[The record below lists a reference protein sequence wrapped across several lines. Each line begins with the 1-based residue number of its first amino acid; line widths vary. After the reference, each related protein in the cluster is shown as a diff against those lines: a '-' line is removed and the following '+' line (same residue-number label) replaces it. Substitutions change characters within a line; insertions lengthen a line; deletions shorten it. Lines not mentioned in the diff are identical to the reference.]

1 MADQRNFGN
10 HLQGLLSNPMFNI
23 GTGLLAA
30 SGPSATPVGFGQ
42 ALASGIQ
49 YGTQRQA
56 EQMKLQMAR
65 DEMDAAQKRKAAIA
79 EFSGLLT
86 PGQTP
91 GPVVSATPA
100 AINTPEG
107 QSRAMGLLGQ
117 INPEAFA
124 QQAAARQFAAPAQAE
139 APRVSTSVNDFM
151 LMNPDLAPGSPEFR
165 SGYKEFMG
173 QQDPSGALTDQVQL
187 QLLSLQLENE
197 RTARAQEERTRT
209 QEAAGTRKAVYSD
222 LAKLEEMGQLNERL
236 SGTFLAP
243 GMVSPDMRRDIAS
256 VRTSVNELFGAD
268 TAESQKVISD
278 FDRFSKLTQDFVI
291 GSIDRLNGSGAL
303 TDTKFNALISSNAS
317 LGSSP
322 QANNLIIADNINS
335 ILDGAAIEG
344 IEVPN
349 ADRYRELA
357 QRLKGGPVDIEV
369 MPVEQLRNLD
379 TSGLTPAQIQRAIQR
394 VQEAGL

>member
-1 MADQRNFGN
+1 MADLNTQ
-10 HLQGLLSNPMFNI
+10 LQGLLSNPVFNI

-79 EFSGLLT
+79 EFSGLLA

-107 QSRAMGLLGQ
+107 QARAMGLLGQ
-117 INPEAFA
+117 VYPEAFA

-165 SGYKEFMG
+165 AGYKEFVG

-197 RTARAQEERTRT
+197 RAAREQEERTRT
-209 QEAAGTRKAVYSD
+209 QEVAGTRKAIYSD

-243 GMVSPDMRRDIAS
+243 GMVSPDMRRDIES
-256 VRTSVNELFGAD
+256 VRTSVNQLFGAD
-268 TAESQKVISD
+268 TAEAQKVISD
-278 FDRFSKLTQDFVI
+278 FDRFRKLTQDFVI

-349 ADRYRELA
+349 ADRYRALA
-357 QRLKGGPVDIEV
+357 QRLKGGAVVDIET
-369 MPVEQLRNLD
+369 MPIDQLRNLD
-379 TSGLTPAQIQRAIQR
+379 TSGLTPAQVQRAIQR
-394 VQEAGL
+394 VQEAGI